1 MRAPQ
6 LCALAVSPMALAALL
21 SFGGDLVRGA
31 VWLMERALHGIA
43 WVVTV
48 WLAILGM
55 I

>member
-21 SFGGDLVRGA
+21 AFTPELLRGA
-31 VWLMERALHGIA
+31 VWLVERALHGIA
-43 WVVTV
+43 WVVAV
-48 WLAILGM
+48 WLAVLGM